1 MLSLRGNFWVVKRE
15 TLASGNFCWLLRTKW
30 NCEAAKSHDGYIQP
44 EKTASPGELAR
55 QLTVSAFVKLNLL
68 FVPLTLCLVG
78 CNADV
83 EGAAPDAT
91 ATFDM
96 ATKNLTPGEEI
107 EHGVWRSEVVLPVG
121 GDAPRAWV
129 YRPTAALK
137 VGTKKRFPCVFIA
150 PAGTDVAGGV
160 ALRDDERATH
170 IPYVRAGML
179 VVAYEING
187 LSGDKAVA
195 ARDFESAHFGLD
207 NANAAV
213 SWALQN
219 VPHVDPSRLFAVG
232 HSSAGA
238 LALEVAQ
245 HDARIRA
252 CAAYAPAC
260 NFVWPDPGGS
270 VLDIAAREDDEV
282 PGFSSAL
289 RAIMPQSNLNAL
301 KCPLFL
307 FCCDDDTI
315 VNPLE
320 VRGFANSEQTV
331 GKKVTLLTQPTG
343 GHVHGMKQNGIPAA
357 IAWLKAFHHQKKFAA
372 TPNSTP

>member
-1 MLSLRGNFWVVKRE
+1 MS
-15 TLASGNFCWLLRTKW
+15 
-30 NCEAAKSHDGYIQP
+30 
-44 EKTASPGELAR
+44 
-55 QLTVSAFVKLNLL
+55 
-68 FVPLTLCLVG
+68 
-78 CNADV
+78 
-83 EGAAPDAT
+83 
-91 ATFDM
+91 
-96 ATKNLTPGEEI
+96 GEEI
-107 EHGVWRSEVVLPVG
+107 EHGVWRSEVTLPIG
-121 GDAPRAWV
+121 GDAPRAWI
-129 YRPTAALK
+129 YRSAAALK

-150 PAGTDVAGGV
+150 PAGTDVTGGV
-160 ALRDDERATH
+160 ALRNDERATH
-170 IPYVRAGML
+170 IPYVRAGMI

-195 ARDFESAHFGLD
+195 GRDFWKAHFGLD

-213 SWALQN
+213 SWALKN
-219 VPHVDPSRLFAVG
+219 VPHIDPSRLFAVG

-260 NFVWPDPGGS
+260 NFAWPDPGGS

-289 RAIMPQSNLNAL
+289 RAIMPQNNLASL
-301 KCPLFL
+301 ECPLFL
-307 FCCDDDTI
+307 FCCDDDNV

-320 VRGFANSEQTV
+320 VRGFAAAEKAA
-331 GKKVTLLTQPTG
+331 GKSVTLLTQPHG

-357 IAWLKAFHHQKKFAA
+357 IQWLKEFHAEKKVAV
-372 TPNSTP
+372 TE

>member
-1 MLSLRGNFWVVKRE
+1 M
-15 TLASGNFCWLLRTKW
+15 
-30 NCEAAKSHDGYIQP
+30 
-44 EKTASPGELAR
+44 
-55 QLTVSAFVKLNLL
+55 KLNLL
-68 FVPLTLCLVG
+68 FVPLTLCLAG

-91 ATFDM
+91 STLNM

-121 GDAPRAWV
+121 GDAPRAWI

-150 PAGTDVAGGV
+150 PAGTDVTGGA

-170 IPYVRAGML
+170 IPYVRAGMI

-195 ARDFESAHFGLD
+195 ARDFWQANFGLD
-207 NANAAV
+207 NANAAI
-213 SWALQN
+213 SWTLAN

-238 LALEVAQ
+238 LAIQVAQ

-289 RAIMPQSNLNAL
+289 RVIMPQNNLNSL

-307 FCCDDDTI
+307 FCCDDDTV

-320 VRGFANSEQTV
+320 VRGFANAEKIA
-331 GKKVTLLTQPTG
+331 GKKVTLLHKPNG
-343 GHVHGMKQNGIPAA
+343 GHVQGMKEVGIPAA
-357 IAWLKAFHHQKKFAA
+357 IAWLKEFHHQKKI
-372 TPNSTP
+372 STKVESAERE